1 MAKTKL
7 DDPRRDSVAHDMYMA
22 EEDFLVSVQ
31 SILQKLLNDRDLR
44 YRDLARRLGVTE
56 ARISQMFGDTATN
69 LTIRS
74 IAKIFHLLGETPVL
88 LSKDELR
95 QRLAEMHST
104 GAEAQGRWSVNGADE
119 PYLVVG
125 ETADLVDE
133 EIRERPQPKPT
144 PRDWAQAEAAA
155 GQRWVA

>member
-7 DDPRRDSVAHDMYMA
+7 DDPRRDSAAHDMYMA
-22 EEDFLVSVQ
+22 EEEFLVSVQ

-56 ARISQMFGDTATN
+56 ARVSQMFGDTATN
-69 LTIRS
+69 LTIRT

-88 LSKDELR
+88 VSKDELR
-95 QRLAEMHST
+95 RQLTEVDST
-104 GAEAQGRWSVNGADE
+104 GGQARWSVNGADE
-119 PYLVVG
+119 PYLVVE
-125 ETADLVDE
+125 ETADLVHE

-144 PRDWAQAEAAA
+144 PRDWAQAEATA
-155 GQRWVA
+155 GQRRVA